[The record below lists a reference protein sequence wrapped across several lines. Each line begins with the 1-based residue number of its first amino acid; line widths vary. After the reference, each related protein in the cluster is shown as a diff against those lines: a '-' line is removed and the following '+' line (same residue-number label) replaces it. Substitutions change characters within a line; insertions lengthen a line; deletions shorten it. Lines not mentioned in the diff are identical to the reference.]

1 MPGRGFRGRLV
12 ITIVALVALTSAVLG
27 VGSYLF
33 VGFSLRDQQLSEARR
48 QAEFNLV
55 VLAAEAL
62 PDTVT
67 REALVASDLDEAF
80 RRRGA
85 ETVVDFGQGEPYV
98 SSLAVTDALGRLS
111 PELTGIVRGGRELGY
126 QRLTIDGEPYLVI
139 GGRRPPGGPDFYF
152 FYSAREVED
161 AILRLGQASLAGGL
175 LLVLLAALAGGAVAR
190 GVLRPVRAAST
201 AARRIERG
209 DLGARVPAG
218 AQDEFGAWAQAF
230 NRMAASLESTVDDLR
245 EAQVRQRRFVS
256 DVSHELRTPLTSLVS
271 AAGLLREHLDAMPP
285 DGRRVGELLIGDIA
299 RLRVLVD
306 ELLEISRFD
315 AEAEELAPS
324 EFDLGAFLRA
334 VVAARLPDA
343 RLHVPSGDLRLR
355 LDRRRLERVVGN
367 LLDNARSHGGGREV
381 ELEAQLDPRELL
393 IAVADRGPGVPVED
407 LPRLFDRFYKADP
420 SRHGTGSGLGL
431 AIAREHARLLGG
443 DLIAAARVGGGLR
456 FELRLPVTGSLPA
469 GDHAVTAEVEAA
481 AHQSPR
487 TEPST

>member
-1 MPGRGFRGRLV
+1 
-12 ITIVALVALTSAVLG
+12 
-27 VGSYLF
+27 
-33 VGFSLRDQQLSEARR
+33 
-48 QAEFNLV
+48 
-55 VLAAEAL
+55 
-62 PDTVT
+62 
-67 REALVASDLDEAF
+67 
-80 RRRGA
+80 
-85 ETVVDFGQGEPYV
+85 
-98 SSLAVTDALGRLS
+98 
-111 PELTGIVRGGRELGY
+111 
-126 QRLTIDGEPYLVI
+126 
-139 GGRRPPGGPDFYF
+139 
-152 FYSAREVED
+152 
-161 AILRLGQASLAGGL
+161 
-175 LLVLLAALAGGAVAR
+175 
-190 GVLRPVRAAST
+190 
-201 AARRIERG
+201 
-209 DLGARVPAG
+209 
-218 AQDEFGAWAQAF
+218 
-230 NRMAASLESTVDDLR
+230 
-245 EAQVRQRRFVS
+245 
-256 DVSHELRTPLTSLVS
+256 VS

-420 SRHGTGSGLGL
+420 SRHGMGSGLGL

-443 DLIAAARVGGGLR
+443 DLTAVARVGGGLR